1 MGQSSARRLHDARHT
16 AATVLLL
23 LGITEQTLMAVMGW
37 SITAM
42 AVRYQHTVT
51 AIRREVADQ
60 IGGVI
65 WKPPADPNQAR

>member
-1 MGQSSARRLHDARHT
+1 
-16 AATVLLL
+16 
-23 LGITEQTLMAVMGW
+23 MAVMGW